1 MTVSLDADFCEF
13 AFQSL
18 FSVNLLV
25 VALSIDLQQSS
36 APLLRQLESTER
48 QNRSRAAAWAE
59 LETKLRS
66 ETEEHVIE
74 KEKLQKERNDLE
86 ADIKKTRR
94 ALQGKESELAL
105 SQSRVEDLSTTLE
118 ELSTRYENVVSE
130 LDSLKIECS
139 NLQQYLK
146 DSESKA
152 RVEFL
157 GTLRDNE
164 DRFND
169 NIESLEVELRQERD
183 KRESLEQKIEEMM
196 ATSQTYVGST
206 LPSVQNGE
214 KSPKRN
220 LGRKAN
226 EADILH
232 DTLLGLGP
240 DDDDDDD
247 ISSSN
252 LNDQGTEDQTSNS
265 TGSFAF
271 IEQLSQALK
280 ATKSERDTL
289 HKQLTESEERRGVLE
304 NEAVA
309 NQEATK
315 DLPLLKAQ
323 VAQLTREVNE
333 KDMEI
338 QALQED
344 INDVRDMYKSQLNSL
359 IGGEVTNA
367 SFRGTVPPSKPSAEV
382 KQTAEKPVIPSSFT
396 GMRTF

>member
-1 MTVSLDADFCEF
+1 M
-13 AFQSL
+13 
-18 FSVNLLV
+18 
-25 VALSIDLQQSS
+25 SIDLQQSS

-48 QNRSRAAAWAE
+48 QNRARAAAWAE

-66 ETEEHVIE
+66 ETEENSIE

-105 SQSRVEDLSTTLE
+105 SQSRVEDLITSLE

-152 RVEFL
+152 RAEFL

-169 NIESLEVELRQERD
+169 NIESIEVELRQERD
-183 KRESLEQKIEEMM
+183 KRESLEEKIEEMM

-206 LPSVQNGE
+206 LPSLQNGA

-232 DTLLGLGP
+232 DTLLGLGT

-247 ISSSN
+247 DMNSSN

-323 VAQLTREVNE
+323 MAQLTREVNE

-359 IGGEVTNA
+359 MGGEVTNG
-367 SFRGTVPPSKPSAEV
+367 SFGGTVPPSKPSAEV

-396 GMRTF
+396 GMRSF